1 MQFRSIGKD
10 VTIYPLARIICP
22 EEISIGNNV
31 IIDDFVF
38 LYGKGGIT
46 IGDFVHI
53 SHFSSVSGG
62 SGLVIGDFATISSG
76 VRICTGNDDYSG
88 MGMTNPT
95 IPKRYRSVTRGSIH
109 IGKHV
114 IIGANSVIL
123 PNVEIGEGVAIGA
136 CSLVKGNCYP
146 WKIYAGCPVGVIAI
160 RESSNILKMEKKL
173 RDESF
178 IDTTPSR

>member
-1 MQFRSIGKD
+1 MHFRSIGKN
-10 VTIYPLARIICP
+10 VTIYPMARIICP

-53 SHFSSVSGG
+53 SHFASASGG
-62 SGLVIGDFATISSG
+62 GGLFIGDFATISAG
-76 VRICTGNDDYSG
+76 VRLCTNNDDYSG

-95 IPKRYRSVTRGSIH
+95 IPHKYRRAIQGQIRL
-109 IGKHV
+109 GKHV

-123 PNVEIGEGVAIGA
+123 PNVEIEEGGAIGA
-136 CSLVKGNCYP
+136 CSLVKDNCVK
-146 WKIYAGCPVGVIAI
+146 WMIYAGIPAKLSYHRQKGV
-160 RESSNILKMEKKL
+160 
-173 RDESF
+173 
-178 IDTTPSR
+178 